1 MASPYSTQPNLPVVV
16 TRTADEPSMP
26 AEATG
31 TLFALASGFGIGALV
46 MLFGFLF
53 LIGIGQ
59 VGHPTTSGPAAQS
72 AATAPAAPDRPPT
85 RRRTRRAA
93 PCRKPPARPP
103 PGQSEHTKSADRAE
117 RQRSGIKSP
126 SRRASAGSS
135 IQMEFLELAVL
146 GDDRGAPCR

>member
-16 TRTADEPSMP
+16 TRDEPSMP

-31 TLFALASGFGIGALV
+31 TLFVLASGFGIGALV

-72 AATAPAAPDRPPT
+72 AATAPAAPGP
-85 RRRTRRAA
+85 A
-93 PCRKPPARPP
+93 PNPAPN
-103 PGQSEHTKSADRAE
+103 T
-117 RQRSGIKSP
+117 
-126 SRRASAGSS
+126 AGSTVP
-135 IQMEFLELAVL
+135 QTT
-146 GDDRGAPCR
+146 GQAPAPANPDTPKAPTAPQH

>member
-31 TLFALASGFGIGALV
+31 TLFVLASGFGIGALV

-59 VGHPTTSGPAAQS
+59 VGHPTTSGPTAAAQS
-72 AATAPAAPDRPPT
+72 AATAPAAIAASGTARSIGSGL
-85 RRRTRRAA
+85 RRCHGRM
-93 PCRKPPARPP
+93 C
-103 PGQSEHTKSADRAE
+103 GH
-117 RQRSGIKSP
+117 
-126 SRRASAGSS
+126 SS
-135 IQMEFLELAVL
+135 T
-146 GDDRGAPCR
+146 